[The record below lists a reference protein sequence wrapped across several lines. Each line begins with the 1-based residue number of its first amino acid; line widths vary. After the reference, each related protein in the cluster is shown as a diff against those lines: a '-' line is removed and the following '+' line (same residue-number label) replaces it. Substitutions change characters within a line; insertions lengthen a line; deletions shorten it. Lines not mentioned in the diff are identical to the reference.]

1 MGWRDRDEVDGL
13 GNPTNRDAQGNPDDR
28 DGHGNRPRDGQGNP
42 WGGGPSAPG
51 WFGGESGSTS
61 NAPASAP
68 NPSPAPDPAPS
79 YPIIPA
85 PRIRMSGRGDPAP
98 GEPSSVIHVL
108 AAIGLMM
115 IAVSLAAWFFDA
127 TVLGMDTTRVAVA
140 GLVLFLIGSFPRPVG
155 ILLLIGCGFG
165 LYEAGATPAGWSRE
179 GIPGEAL
186 AAGIAGLAL
195 GIGLLASA
203 ATPMAA
209 WKQKGRHRTL
219 TAVVVLPVAALVILA
234 VVFAPA
240 ARGTPGVARVPA
252 VVTASSLNLRAAP
265 VPRGALV
272 GTVTR
277 GDTLMITGAE
287 RDGWLP
293 VEHAAGRG
301 YVSARYLSRL
311 MAPANSPPAR

>member
-28 DGHGNRPRDGQGNP
+28 DGQGNRPRDGQGNP

-51 WFGGESGSTS
+51 WFGGGPGGT
-61 NAPASAP
+61 P
-68 NPSPAPDPAPS
+68 PSPAGAPGPGPAPAAPSS
-79 YPIIPA
+79 YPATPAPEIIPW
-85 PRIRMSGRGDPAP
+85 GGGDPAP
-98 GEPSSVIHVL
+98 REPYSVVQVL
-108 AAIGLMM
+108 AAIGLLM
-115 IAVSLAAWFFDA
+115 IVVSLAAWFFGA
-127 TVLGMDTTRVAVA
+127 TVPGTDPTRVAVA
-140 GLVLFLIGSFPRPVG
+140 GLILFLIGSFPRAVG
-155 ILLLIGCGFG
+155 ILLLFGCGFG
-165 LYEAGATPAGWSRE
+165 LYEAGSTPAGWSRA

-219 TAVVVLPVAALVILA
+219 TAVVVVPVAALVILA

-240 ARGTPGVARVPA
+240 ERGTASFARVPA

-272 GTVTR
+272 GTVGR

-293 VEHAAGRG
+293 VEHAVGRG
-301 YVSARYLSRL
+301 YVSAQYLSRL
-311 MAPANSPPAR
+311 MAPAPPPPAR